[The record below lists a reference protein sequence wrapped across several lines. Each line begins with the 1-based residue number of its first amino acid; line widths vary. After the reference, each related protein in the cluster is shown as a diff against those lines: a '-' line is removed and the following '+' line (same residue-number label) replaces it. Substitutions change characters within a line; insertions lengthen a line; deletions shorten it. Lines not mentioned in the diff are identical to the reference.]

1 MFRRK
6 QAADIEGEVCPYC
19 EFVNTVGSATCAQ
32 CYYELNKAPRD
43 QGESVS
49 TEVSN
54 SIFDE
59 LMSDEDDSWEEV
71 DALDVVLTLD
81 QAPVDVEQYNAT
93 DFQSEEPEKVGFVES
108 SSPEL
113 HNTVA
118 HEPEDVTAE
127 DVGDAIQGVEKI
139 EFTKEDPFDQIPEP
153 VHQGRGAVFS
163 PSTPSTMD
171 EDLKGHIGGSEL
183 PSLPPDDLY
192 ENKINLNAVKAPPP
206 TPAVVLPSIPD
217 IPKAAAIPNPE
228 PVAAPQSE
236 EVAAP
241 EIEPVVEET
250 VPTPVAPVEN
260 TQDEP
265 ETEAEPEPEPEVTE
279 AAFPPIVQ
287 RIWPWPSGEPWDAR
301 QVHRE
306 VVTALEQ
313 TKSGQ
318 IDAAKTTIDALGP
331 HLTDENIDLI
341 YHIGMVLKQID
352 RVEDA
357 KSMLERAKIMMPDN
371 QHVSSAVAY
380 LGV

>member
-6 QAADIEGEVCPYC
+6 EAVDIEGEVCPYC
-19 EFVNTVGSATCAQ
+19 EFVNVVGSATCAQ

-43 QGESVS
+43 QGEPVS
-49 TEVSN
+49 NEISN

-81 QAPVDVEQYNAT
+81 QAPVDVDQYSVT
-93 DFQSEEPEKVGFVES
+93 DFESEEPEKIGFVES

-118 HEPEDVTAE
+118 HEPIEVSAD
-127 DVGDAIQGVEKI
+127 DVGEAIEGVNKI
-139 EFTKEDPFDQIPEP
+139 EFTKEDPFAQIPEP

-163 PSTPSTMD
+163 PSSPPAMD
-171 EDLKGHIGGSEL
+171 DDLKGHIGGTEL
-183 PSLPPDDLY
+183 PSLPSDDLY
-192 ENKINLNAVKAPPP
+192 DNKINLNAVKAPPP
-206 TPAVVLPSIPD
+206 TPSVVLPSIPD
-217 IPKAAAIPNPE
+217 IPKTEVTPTPTPTPTVAI
-228 PVAAPQSE
+228 PQSE
-236 EVAAP
+236 AVVLP
-241 EIEPVVEET
+241 EIQPVVEQAVNP
-250 VPTPVAPVEN
+250 VPATPLP
-260 TQDEP
+260 TQQE
-265 ETEAEPEPEPEVTE
+265 ELEAKVTE
-279 AAFPPIVQ
+279 AAYPVIEQ

-313 TKSGQ
+313 TKTGH
-318 IDAAKTTIDALGP
+318 IEEAKATIDALGP

-341 YHIGMVLKQID
+341 YHIGMVLKEID
-352 RVEDA
+352 RVDDV
-357 KSMLERAKIMMPDN
+357 KSMLERAKIAMPDN

>member
-6 QAADIEGEVCPYC
+6 EAVDIEGEVCPYC
-19 EFVNTVGSATCAQ
+19 EFVNQVGSATCAQ

-43 QGESVS
+43 QGEPVS
-49 TEVSN
+49 AEDSN
-54 SIFDE
+54 SIFAE

-81 QAPVDVEQYNAT
+81 QAPVDVDQYSVT
-93 DFQSEEPEKVGFVES
+93 DFESEEPEKVGFVES

-118 HEPEDVTAE
+118 HEPVMVSAD
-127 DVGDAIQGVEKI
+127 DVGEAIEGVEKI
-139 EFTKEDPFDQIPEP
+139 EFTKEDPFAQIPEP

-163 PSTPSTMD
+163 PSSPSAMD
-171 EDLKGHIGGSEL
+171 DDLKGHIGGTEL
-183 PSLPPDDLY
+183 PSLPSDDLY
-192 ENKINLNAVKAPPP
+192 DNKINLNAVKAPPP

-217 IPKAAAIPNPE
+217 IPKTEAI
-228 PVAAPQSE
+228 
-236 EVAAP
+236 
-241 EIEPVVEET
+241 T
-250 VPTPVAPVEN
+250 TPTPVATAPQIEAVVLPETQTVVDQPVNSIPTTPLPTPQE
-260 TQDEP
+260 EP
-265 ETEAEPEPEPEVTE
+265 EAKVSEVAYPVIE
-279 AAFPPIVQ
+279 Q